1 VDARDYSGPAD
12 LRRMQD
18 LTGECWRLA
27 GPFVIATIGDLP
39 WWMYQH
45 LNKLDEARVRLWLE
59 EGRCVAWGW
68 VEGGLI
74 VMVHPQHRQRL
85 TDVLDWA
92 EADEVRAL
100 EHDTGSIEAL
110 VARGYVVDESR
121 WFDHMTR
128 PLDDLPEPLVHKGY
142 VIRAVRGEEELL
154 ARTESHRAAWEP
166 SRVVPDSYLQVM
178 RAWPYRAEL
187 DWVAVAPDGT
197 FAANCLCWLDEV
209 NRIVELEPVGTH
221 PEHRRRGLAAAVCLA
236 ALEAA
241 RAAGAETGLV
251 YPVHGLPAA
260 DLYESI
266 GFRAISR
273 HLTFRKAGQREQRAV
288 RQRSHP

>member
-12 LRRMQD
+12 LRLMQD
-18 LTGECWRLA
+18 LTAECWRLD

-45 LNKLDEARVRLWLE
+45 LNKLDEARVRLWLDD
-59 EGRCVAWGW
+59 GRCVAWGW
-68 VEGGLI
+68 VEGGL
-74 VMVHPQHRQRL
+74 VFMVHPQHRERL
-85 TDVLDWA
+85 ADVLEWA
-92 EADEVRAL
+92 AADAVTAL
-100 EHDTGSIEAL
+100 EHDTASIEAL
-110 VARGYVVDESR
+110 VARGYVADESR

-128 PLDDLPEPLVHKGY
+128 SLDDLPEPRVHDGY
-142 VIRAVRGEEELL
+142 ALRGVRGEEELL

-166 SRVVPDSYLQVM
+166 SRVVPASYRAVM

-197 FAANCLCWLDEV
+197 FAANCLCWLDEG

-221 PEHRRRGLAAAVCLA
+221 PSHRRRGLAAAVCLA
-236 ALEAA
+236 ALKAA
-241 RAAGAETGLV
+241 REAGADTGLV
-251 YPVHGLPAA
+251 YPVNGSPAA
-260 DLYESI
+260 TLYESI

-273 HLTFRKAGQREQRAV
+273 HLTFRKGD
-288 RQRSHP
+288 

>member
-12 LRRMQD
+12 LRLMQD
-18 LTGECWRLA
+18 LTAECWRLD

-59 EGRCVAWGW
+59 DGRCVAWGW

-74 VMVHPQHRQRL
+74 FMVHPQHRERL
-85 TDVLDWA
+85 ADVLDWA
-92 EADEVRAL
+92 EADAVTAL
-100 EHDTGSIEAL
+100 EHDTASIEAL
-110 VARGYVVDESR
+110 RARGYVADESR

-128 PLDDLPEPLVHKGY
+128 SLDDLPEPRVHDGY
-142 VIRAVRGEEELL
+142 ALRAVRGEEELL

-166 SRVVPDSYLQVM
+166 SRVVPASYRAVM

-197 FAANCLCWLDEV
+197 FAANCLCWLDEA
-209 NRIVELEPVGTH
+209 NRIAELEPVGTH
-221 PEHRRRGLAAAVCLA
+221 PDHRRRGLATAVCLA
-236 ALEAA
+236 ALSAA
-241 RAAGAETGLV
+241 RAAGADTGLV
-251 YPVHGLPAA
+251 YPVNGLPAA
-260 DLYESI
+260 TLYESI

-273 HLTFRKAGQREQRAV
+273 HLTFRKGD
-288 RQRSHP
+288 

>member
-1 VDARDYSGPAD
+1 MDARDYSGPAD
-12 LRRMQD
+12 LRLMQD
-18 LTGECWRLA
+18 LTAECWRLD

-59 EGRCVAWGW
+59 DGRCVAWGW

-74 VMVHPQHRQRL
+74 FMVHPQHRERL
-85 TDVLDWA
+85 ADVLDWA
-92 EADEVRAL
+92 EADAVTAL
-100 EHDTGSIEAL
+100 EHDTASIEAL
-110 VARGYVVDESR
+110 RARGYVADESR

-128 PLDDLPEPLVHKGY
+128 SLDDLPEPRVHDGY
-142 VIRAVRGEEELL
+142 ALRAVRGEDELL

-166 SRVVPDSYLQVM
+166 SRVVPASYRAVM

-197 FAANCLCWLDEV
+197 LAANCLCWLDEA

-221 PEHRRRGLAAAVCLA
+221 PSHRRRGLAAAVCLA
-236 ALEAA
+236 ALKAA
-241 RAAGAETGLV
+241 REAGADTGLV
-251 YPVHGLPAA
+251 YPVNGFPAA
-260 DLYESI
+260 TLYESI

-273 HLTFRKAGQREQRAV
+273 HLTFRKRD
-288 RQRSHP
+288 